1 LTIVQ
6 PNLEVGVLTNK
17 ITSVPPLKPYSRAAN
32 QAPLA
37 RDILSG
43 LIKNISEAA
52 ESEAASLRSSTVSS
66 MYPQIPKSMESSL
79 LAETVHALSVVGGH
93 DNPPARLIIGFEGVE
108 SVKEKLKT
116 VSEELEDFF
125 EVSEQVD
132 IVRSGQSGQ
141 AD

>member
-1 LTIVQ
+1 MQ

-37 RDILSG
+37 RDILTG
-43 LIKNISEAA
+43 LIKNISADPEQSDA
-52 ESEAASLRSSTVSS
+52 ESLKSSKVSS
-66 MYPQIPKSMESSL
+66 LYPQIPKSMESSL

-132 IVRSGQSGQ
+132 IVRSGQS
-141 AD
+141 APAE

>member
-1 LTIVQ
+1 MKSISPETESSQGKL
-6 PNLEVGVLTNK
+6 
-17 ITSVPPLKPYSRAAN
+17 LK
-32 QAPLA
+32 
-37 RDILSG
+37 
-43 LIKNISEAA
+43 
-52 ESEAASLRSSTVSS
+52 SSTVSS
-66 MYPQIPKSMESSL
+66 IYPQIPKSMESSL
-79 LAETVHALSVVGGH
+79 LAETVHALTVVGGH

-132 IVRSGQSGQ
+132 IVRVGQSGP